1 MIEWLETIDQ
11 SIVLFINGLH
21 TPWLD
26 EVMWLVSGKW
36 IWFPLY
42 YGMLYYAYRTF
53 GPVHCLYFV
62 LTMFAIIAMSD
73 MVSSQIIKKLVARV
87 RPSHHL
93 ILGPKLHFY
102 EESPGNL
109 YRGGE
114 FGFVSSHAANF
125 FALAVF
131 YGFALKSIFPRVIYV
146 LLGIACLV
154 AFSRIYLGVHYLSD
168 VVGGALIGSTIA
180 FAVLHFFWSK
190 RIVPKIP

>member
-1 MIEWLETIDQ
+1 MIEWLESIDQ
-11 SIVLFINGLH
+11 SIVLFVNGLH
-21 TPWLD
+21 YPCLD
-26 EVMWLVSGKW
+26 EVMWLISGKLIW
-36 IWFPLY
+36 IPFY
-42 YGMLYYAYRTF
+42 YGLLYYAYRTF
-53 GPVHCLYFV
+53 GPIHCLYFV
-62 LTMFAIIAMSD
+62 LTMLAIIAMSD
-73 MVSSQIIKKLVARV
+73 IVSSQIIKKIVERV

-131 YGFALKSIFPRVIYV
+131 YGMALKSIFPRLIYV
-146 LLGIACLV
+146 LMGIACLV

-168 VVGGALIGSTIA
+168 VIGGGVVGSTIA
-180 FAVLHFFWSK
+180 FIVWHFFWSK
-190 RIVPKIP
+190 RIAPKIP

>member
-1 MIEWLETIDQ
+1 MIEWLESIDQ

-21 TPWLD
+21 SPWLD

-62 LTMFAIIAMSD
+62 LTMLAIIAMSD
-73 MVSSQIIKKLVARV
+73 MVSSQIIKKIVERV

-131 YGFALKSIFPRVIYV
+131 YGMALKSIFPRVIYV

-168 VVGGALIGSTIA
+168 VIGGAVVGGTIA
-180 FAVLHFFWSK
+180 FVMWHFFWSK